1 MILLKRMIC
10 YLKRKRWKLER
21 LHLSRPRLTSVIA
34 GRVLPLTMIKRMMER
49 MMEGASRTG
58 RELPQAFPL
67 GKKSSA
73 RSLPAIWKPAP
84 AHRRRA
90 AADSVVAAAGVMET
104 VAMAANAAERC
115 KVVGTLRVP

>member
-1 MILLKRMIC
+1 MIC

-34 GRVLPLTMIKRMMER
+34 GRVLLLTMIKRMMER

-73 RSLPAIWKPAP
+73 RSLPAIWRPAP
-84 AHRRRA
+84 ALRRRA

-104 VAMAANAAERC
+104 VAMAASAADISSTQLPAR
-115 KVVGTLRVP
+115 LP